1 MLDSK
6 NLETSTATKETDK
19 KESERVVENREEV
32 NLINPEYL
40 SLMYN
45 SMYQVGQCYVCINGN
60 HENWGKASEKVS
72 RNKGLFNVDLY
83 DKNMSLIR
91 QYNTEDDT
99 ISYIFQMMTEDM
111 SS

>member
-45 SMYQVGQCYVCINGN
+45 SMY
-60 HENWGKASEKVS
+60 
-72 RNKGLFNVDLY
+72 
-83 DKNMSLIR
+83 
-91 QYNTEDDT
+91 
-99 ISYIFQMMTEDM
+99 
-111 SS
+111 

>member
-6 NLETSTATKETDK
+6 NLETSKTSGIKAVDK
-19 KESERVVENREEV
+19 REEG

-60 HENWGKASEKVS
+60 HGNWGKVSEKVS
-72 RNKGLFNVDLY
+72 RNKGLSNVDLY
-83 DKNMSLIR
+83 DKNMSLIG

-99 ISYIFQMMTEDM
+99 ISYIFPDDDRGNNKTTK
-111 SS
+111 